1 MISAGNTADIIPT
14 IISSPWPRLLET
26 FFLSRSRWRFTFLR
40 KQRERERGDASVF
53 RNPRLD
59 VARKRE
65 GTRSVEEEVGMEEK
79 KRHGWARTI
88 LLKDDRI
95 LL

>member
-1 MISAGNTADIIPT
+1 MAFHVS
-14 IISSPWPRLLET
+14 
-26 FFLSRSRWRFTFLR
+26 R
-40 KQRERERGDASVF
+40 KQREREKRGDASVF